1 MNQHPPAPPDAQRK
15 PVVAILTVD
24 DELRHFRG
32 NRENFADLIATG
44 EKLGYITYVVTVKH
58 LKLKAERL
66 LGYTYLPHENKWVRG
81 WFPRPDV
88 VYNRIPLREDE
99 RLPTVKKKLNVL
111 AKRPEILLFNRRF
124 FNKWTLFRWLHRNKV
139 TRKWIPETRRLNRA
153 AVLSAMLRRHSL
165 VYLKPVRGK
174 AGVGIMQVRTQ
185 PNRPLR
191 YRLQIQ
197 EEQGSRTYQCNSV
210 QRLWKRVRK
219 YAQVIGEPYI
229 AQQGI
234 PLATAGN
241 KRFDL
246 RALVQKNGEGQWEIT
261 GIGARVAGNASIT
274 THVPRG
280 GSIEEPEKLLTA
292 VFGASQARQV
302 MRQARETAIVLAK
315 QIERSSRTLLGEMS
329 MDLGVDTSGQIW
341 FFEAN
346 SKPMKFDEPHI
357 RQKSL
362 ERIFQFSQHLY
373 LKKRSATNAR
383 R

>member
-1 MNQHPPAPPDAQRK
+1 
-15 PVVAILTVD
+15 
-24 DELRHFRG
+24 
-32 NRENFADLIATG
+32 
-44 EKLGYITYVVTVKH
+44 
-58 LKLKAERL
+58 
-66 LGYTYLPHENKWVRG
+66 
-81 WFPRPDV
+81 
-88 VYNRIPLREDE
+88 
-99 RLPTVKKKLNVL
+99 
-111 AKRPEILLFNRRF
+111 
-124 FNKWTLFRWLHRNKV
+124 
-139 TRKWIPETRRLNRA
+139 
-153 AVLSAMLRRHSL
+153 
-165 VYLKPVRGK
+165 
-174 AGVGIMQVRTQ
+174 
-185 PNRPLR
+185 
-191 YRLQIQ
+191 
-197 EEQGSRTYQCNSV
+197 
-210 QRLWKRVRK
+210 
-219 YAQVIGEPYI
+219 
-229 AQQGI
+229 
-234 PLATAGN
+234 
-241 KRFDL
+241 
-246 RALVQKNGEGQWEIT
+246 VQKNGEGQWEIT